1 MPPQADVGAAAQG
14 AERRWLSVGVVGYAG
29 HAETE
34 SPDDPAQ
41 YSEALTIADMAALMD
56 MLGIEKAV
64 VGGLSL
70 GGFMSLAFQLAHP
83 ERVRAL
89 LLCDTGPGY
98 RSDEAR
104 AKWNRMAERSA
115 ANFEEK
121 GLDAAGRSPEVQAAV
136 KLHKSA
142 AGLAHSAR
150 GMLAQVDSRV
160 IDHLPEI
167 DVPDADHR
175 GGEGRA
181 VPRRLAATCS
191 RRSRERGWRSFRM
204 PDTRRTWTSR
214 RRSTGWCWSF
224 WNSRT
229 RRGVGFKLSPR
240 AANAPMR
247 CVLRRLFELP
257 ACTDM
262 FVPRGSS

>member
-1 MPPQADVGAAAQG
+1 MSEAQLNGILIHYEDSGQGPSVFLTHGYAAAGQMWEPQRK
-14 AERRWLSVGVVGYAG
+14 ALNEAGYRLVSWDMRG

-34 SPDDPAQ
+34 SPDNPAQ
-41 YSEALTIADMAALMD
+41 YSDALTIADIAALMD
-56 MLGIEKAV
+56 MLGIESAV

-115 ANFEEK
+115 VNFEEK

-136 KLHKSA
+136 KHHKSA

-167 DVPDADHR
+167 DVPTLVIVGEKDEPYHDASR
-175 GGEGRA
+175 YMQSKIPGA
-181 VPRRLAATCS
+181 RL
-191 RRSRERGWRSFRM
+191 EII
-204 PDTRRTWTSR
+204 PDA
-214 RRSTGWCWSF
+214 GH
-224 WNSRT
+224 
-229 RRGVGFKLSPR
+229 
-240 AANAPMR
+240 AANMDQPEAFNL
-247 CVLRRLFELP
+247 VLLEFLGSLP
-257 ACTDM
+257 Q
-262 FVPRGSS
+262 

>member
-1 MPPQADVGAAAQG
+1 MPQASLNGVSIHYEDSGSGPAVFLTHGYAAAAAMWEPQRKPLDD
-14 AERRWLSVGVVGYAG
+14 AGYRLVTWDMRG

-41 YSEALTIADMAALMD
+41 YSEALTLADMAGLMD
-56 MLGIEKAV
+56 TLGIEKAV

-83 ERVRAL
+83 DRVIAL

-136 KLHKSA
+136 KLHRSA

-167 DVPDADHR
+167 NVRTLIIVGERDEPYHDASRYMQSKIPGARLEIIPDAGH
-175 GGEGRA
+175 
-181 VPRRLAATCS
+181 
-191 RRSRERGWRSFRM
+191 
-204 PDTRRTWTSR
+204 
-214 RRSTGWCWSF
+214 
-224 WNSRT
+224 
-229 RRGVGFKLSPR
+229 
-240 AANAPMR
+240 AANMDQPEAFNR
-247 CVLRRLFELP
+247 VVLEFLTSLP
-257 ACTDM
+257 AD
-262 FVPRGSS
+262 

>member
-1 MPPQADVGAAAQG
+1 MAEAQLNGITIHYEDSGSGPAVFLTHGYAAAG
-14 AERRWLSVGVVGYAG
+14 AMWEPQRKPLNNAGYRLLSWDMRG

-56 MLGIEKAV
+56 MLGIERAV

-115 ANFEEK
+115 VNFEEK

-136 KLHKSA
+136 KHHKSA

-167 DVPDADHR
+167 EVPTLVIVGEKDEPYHGASQYMQTKIPGARLEIIPDAGH
-175 GGEGRA
+175 
-181 VPRRLAATCS
+181 
-191 RRSRERGWRSFRM
+191 
-204 PDTRRTWTSR
+204 
-214 RRSTGWCWSF
+214 
-224 WNSRT
+224 
-229 RRGVGFKLSPR
+229 
-240 AANAPMR
+240 AANMDQPEAFNR
-247 CVLRRLFELP
+247 VLLEFLGSLP
-257 ACTDM
+257 Q
-262 FVPRGSS
+262 

>member
-1 MPPQADVGAAAQG
+1 MSEAKINGITIHHEDSGSG
-14 AERRWLSVGVVGYAG
+14 RGVFMTHGYAATGRMWEPQREALNQAGYRLVSWDMRG

-41 YSEALTIADMAALMD
+41 YSEALTIADMLGLMD
-56 MLGIEKAV
+56 MLNIERAV

-104 AKWNRMAERSA
+104 AKWNRMAEKSA
-115 ANFEEK
+115 VHFEEK

-136 KLHKSA
+136 KYHKSA

-160 IDHLPEI
+160 IDHLPDI
-167 DVPDADHR
+167 DVPTLIIV
-175 GGEGRA
+175 GEKDEPYHGA
-181 VPRRLAATCS
+181 SQYMQSKIPGSRLEVIPAA
-191 RRSRERGWRSFRM
+191 GH
-204 PDTRRTWTSR
+204 
-214 RRSTGWCWSF
+214 
-224 WNSRT
+224 
-229 RRGVGFKLSPR
+229 
-240 AANAPMR
+240 AANMDQPEAFNR
-247 CVLRRLFELP
+247 VLLEFLESLS
-257 ACTDM
+257 D
-262 FVPRGSS
+262 

>member
-1 MPPQADVGAAAQG
+1 MAEAEINGIAVHYEDSGTGPAIFLTHGYAAAG
-14 AERRWLSVGVVGYAG
+14 AMWEPQRTPLNEAGYRLVSWDMRG
-29 HAETE
+29 HGETD
-34 SPDDPAQ
+34 SPDDLAQ

-56 MLGIEKAV
+56 TLGIEKAV

-115 ANFEEK
+115 VNFEEK
-121 GLDAAGRSPEVQAAV
+121 GLDAAGHSPEVQAAV
-136 KLHKSA
+136 KHHKSA
-142 AGLAHSAR
+142 AGLVHSAR

-167 DVPDADHR
+167 DVATLIIVGEKDEPYYDASRYMQSKIPGAQLEMIPDAGH
-175 GGEGRA
+175 
-181 VPRRLAATCS
+181 
-191 RRSRERGWRSFRM
+191 
-204 PDTRRTWTSR
+204 
-214 RRSTGWCWSF
+214 
-224 WNSRT
+224 
-229 RRGVGFKLSPR
+229 
-240 AANAPMR
+240 AANMDQPEAFNR
-247 CVLRRLFELP
+247 VVLQFLTSLP
-257 ACTDM
+257 D
-262 FVPRGSS
+262 

>member
-1 MPPQADVGAAAQG
+1 MPHAKLNGINVHYEDSGNGPAVFLTHGYAAAG
-14 AERRWLSVGVVGYAG
+14 AMWEPQRKALNEAGYRLVSWDMRG

-41 YSEALTIADMAALMD
+41 YSEALTISDMLGLMD

-98 RSDEAR
+98 RSDDAR

-136 KLHKSA
+136 KFHRSA

-167 DVPDADHR
+167 DVPTLIMVGEKDEPYHDA
-175 GGEGRA
+175 
-181 VPRRLAATCS
+181 S
-191 RRSRERGWRSFRM
+191 RYMQSKIPGAKLEII
-204 PDTRRTWTSR
+204 PDA
-214 RRSTGWCWSF
+214 GH
-224 WNSRT
+224 
-229 RRGVGFKLSPR
+229 
-240 AANAPMR
+240 AANMDQAEAFNR
-247 CVLRRLFELP
+247 VLLEFLDSLP
-257 ACTDM
+257 A
-262 FVPRGSS
+262 

>member
-1 MPPQADVGAAAQG
+1 MPDALINSISIHYEDSGDGPAVVLTHGYAAAG
-14 AERRWLSVGVVGYAG
+14 AMWEPQRAPLNEAGYRLVSWDMRG

-41 YSEALTIADMAALMD
+41 YSEALTIADMTGLMD
-56 MLGIEKAV
+56 KLGIEKAV

-104 AKWNRMAERSA
+104 AKWNRMAGRSA

-136 KLHKSA
+136 KYHRSS
-142 AGLAHSAR
+142 AGLARAAR

-167 DVPDADHR
+167 DVPTLIIVGERDEPYHDA
-175 GGEGRA
+175 
-181 VPRRLAATCS
+181 S
-191 RRSRERGWRSFRM
+191 RYMQSKIPGARVEIIPNAGH
-204 PDTRRTWTSR
+204 
-214 RRSTGWCWSF
+214 
-224 WNSRT
+224 
-229 RRGVGFKLSPR
+229 
-240 AANAPMR
+240 AANMDQPEAFNRVM
-247 CVLRRLFELP
+247 LEFL
-257 ACTDM
+257 
-262 FVPRGSS
+262 GSIGE

>member
-1 MPPQADVGAAAQG
+1 MSQVQLNGITIHYEDSGNGPAVLLTHGYGAAG
-14 AERRWLSVGVVGYAG
+14 AMWEPQRHALNGAGYRLVAWDMRG

-34 SPDDPAQ
+34 SPEDPAQ
-41 YSEALTIADMAALMD
+41 YSEALTIADMLGLMD
-56 MLGIEKAV
+56 MLEIEKAV

-70 GGFMSLAFQLAHP
+70 GGFMSLAFELAHP

-136 KLHKSA
+136 KFHKSA

-167 DVPDADHR
+167 DVPTLVIVGEKDEPYHDASHYMQSKIH
-175 GGEGRA
+175 GA
-181 VPRRLAATCS
+181 RLEIIPNA
-191 RRSRERGWRSFRM
+191 GH
-204 PDTRRTWTSR
+204 
-214 RRSTGWCWSF
+214 
-224 WNSRT
+224 
-229 RRGVGFKLSPR
+229 
-240 AANAPMR
+240 AANMDQPEAFNR
-247 CVLRRLFELP
+247 VVLEFLASLP
-257 ACTDM
+257 D
-262 FVPRGSS
+262 

>member
-1 MPPQADVGAAAQG
+1 MPQALINGIAVHYEDSGSGPAVFLTHGYAAAG
-14 AERRWLSVGVVGYAG
+14 AMWERQRKPLNEAGYRLVSWDMRG

-41 YSEALTIADMAALMD
+41 YSEALTLADMSALMD
-56 MLGIEKAV
+56 MLGIERAV

-83 ERVRAL
+83 ERVQAL
-89 LLCDTGPGY
+89 VLCDTGPGY

-115 ANFEEK
+115 VNFEEK

-136 KLHKSA
+136 KHHKSA

-160 IDHLPEI
+160 IDYLPEI
-167 DVPDADHR
+167 DIPTLIIVGENDEPYHDASRYMQSKIPGARLEMIPDAGH
-175 GGEGRA
+175 
-181 VPRRLAATCS
+181 
-191 RRSRERGWRSFRM
+191 
-204 PDTRRTWTSR
+204 
-214 RRSTGWCWSF
+214 
-224 WNSRT
+224 
-229 RRGVGFKLSPR
+229 
-240 AANAPMR
+240 AANMDQPEAFNR
-247 CVLRRLFELP
+247 VLLEFLGALP
-257 ACTDM
+257 
-262 FVPRGSS
+262 G

>member
-1 MPPQADVGAAAQG
+1 MSEAQLNGLSIHYEDSGSGPAVLLTHGYAAAG
-14 AERRWLSVGVVGYAG
+14 AMWEPQRKPLNESGYRLVSWDMRG
-29 HAETE
+29 HAETQ
-34 SPDDPAQ
+34 SPDAPAQ

-56 MLGIEKAV
+56 MLGIERAV

-115 ANFEEK
+115 VNFEEK
-121 GLDAAGRSPEVQAAV
+121 GLDAVGRSPEVQAAV
-136 KLHKSA
+136 KYHKSA

-167 DVPDADHR
+167 DIPTLVIVGEKDEPYHDASRYMQSKIPGARLEIIPDAGH
-175 GGEGRA
+175 
-181 VPRRLAATCS
+181 
-191 RRSRERGWRSFRM
+191 
-204 PDTRRTWTSR
+204 
-214 RRSTGWCWSF
+214 
-224 WNSRT
+224 
-229 RRGVGFKLSPR
+229 
-240 AANAPMR
+240 AANMDQPEAFNR
-247 CVLRRLFELP
+247 VLLEFLGSL
-257 ACTDM
+257 
-262 FVPRGSS
+262 RG

>member
-1 MPPQADVGAAAQG
+1 MSEAQLNGVAIHYEDSGSGPAVFLTHGYAAAG
-14 AERRWLSVGVVGYAG
+14 AMWEPQRKALNDAGYRLVAWDMRG

-34 SPDDPAQ
+34 SPDDPGH
-41 YSEALTIADMAALMD
+41 YSEGLTIADMEALMD
-56 MLGIEKAV
+56 MLGIEKGV

-104 AKWNRMAERSA
+104 AKWNRMAEKSA
-115 ANFEEK
+115 MNFEEK
-121 GLDAAGRSPEVQAAV
+121 GLDAAGRNPEVQAAV
-136 KLHKSA
+136 KYHKSA

-167 DVPDADHR
+167 NVPTLIIVGERDEPYHDASR
-175 GGEGRA
+175 YMQSKIPGA
-181 VPRRLAATCS
+181 RLEVIPEA
-191 RRSRERGWRSFRM
+191 GH
-204 PDTRRTWTSR
+204 
-214 RRSTGWCWSF
+214 
-224 WNSRT
+224 
-229 RRGVGFKLSPR
+229 
-240 AANAPMR
+240 AANMDQPEAFNR
-247 CVLRRLFELP
+247 VVLEFLDSLP
-257 ACTDM
+257 N
-262 FVPRGSS
+262 

>member
-1 MPPQADVGAAAQG
+1 MPQAQLNGISISYEDSGSGSAVFMTHGYAAAGRMWEPQRKPLNE
-14 AERRWLSVGVVGYAG
+14 AGYRLVSWDMRG
-29 HAETE
+29 HGETE

-41 YSEALTIADMAALMD
+41 YSEALTLADIASLMD
-56 MLGIEKAV
+56 MLGIERAV

-70 GGFMSLAFQLAHP
+70 GGFMSLAFQLGRP

-98 RSDEAR
+98 RSDEPR

-115 ANFEEK
+115 VNFEEK

-136 KLHKSA
+136 KYHRSA

-167 DVPDADHR
+167 DVPTLIIVGEKDEPYHDA
-175 GGEGRA
+175 
-181 VPRRLAATCS
+181 S
-191 RRSRERGWRSFRM
+191 RYMQSKIPGAWLEM
-204 PDTRRTWTSR
+204 IPDA
-214 RRSTGWCWSF
+214 GH
-224 WNSRT
+224 
-229 RRGVGFKLSPR
+229 
-240 AANAPMR
+240 AANMDQPEAFNR
-247 CVLRRLFELP
+247 VLLEFLDSLP
-257 ACTDM
+257 A
-262 FVPRGSS
+262 